1 MRYVIQPCDAGKSVR
16 AVLAQLGVSAALCA
30 RLKRHE
36 QGILLNGV
44 RVTVRAAVA
53 AGDVLELAIED
64 ETAPAHILPVEMPLD
79 IVLETPDLVVANKPP
94 EMPTHPSHG
103 HYDDT
108 LANALAY
115 RYAAQGVPFRP
126 RFINRLDRNTS
137 GLVLV
142 ARHALAASAL
152 SRSMA
157 AGEIEKTYL
166 ALVCGHI
173 DAPRVIESGIRR
185 RAESIIFREV
195 CAVGEGDF
203 ARTEL
208 EPLAHLDGLTLL
220 RLTPRTG
227 RTHQLRVH
235 LASIGH
241 PILGDDLYGTPSPR
255 IARHALHAAT
265 LTFPSPVDGK
275 PITVRVPLPPDMRKE
290 IPELE
295 FCEHP

>member
-1 MRYVIQPCDAGKSVR
+1 MRYVIRQDDTGKSVR
-16 AVLAQLGVSAALCA
+16 AILAQLGVSAALGA

-36 QGILLNGV
+36 RGILLNGT
-44 RVTVRAAVA
+44 RVTVRACVST
-53 AGDVLELAIED
+53 GDVLELAIED
-64 ETAPAHILPVEMPLD
+64 DAAPAHILPVELPLD
-79 IVLETPDLVVANKPP
+79 IVLETSDLVVVNKPP

-103 HYDDT
+103 HYGDT

-115 RYAAQGVPFRP
+115 RYAAAGVSFRP

-142 ARHALAASAL
+142 ARHALAAATL
-152 SRSMA
+152 SRAMA
-157 AGEIEKTYL
+157 AGAIHKTYL
-166 ALVCGHI
+166 ALVEGVI
-173 DAPRVIESGIRR
+173 TAPRVIESGIRR

-195 CAVGEGDF
+195 CAPDEGDF

-208 EPLAHLDGLTLL
+208 EPLARLGNLTLL

-241 PILGDDLYGTPSPR
+241 PILGDDLYGNPSPR

-265 LTFPSPVDGK
+265 LTFPDPKDGTPV
-275 PITVRVPLPPDMRKE
+275 TVRAPLPPDMRKE
-290 IPELE
+290 IPDFESV
-295 FCEHP
+295 